1 MLSVN
6 ELCKARD
13 DKGCYRECKIVAL
26 NKISARIELDG
37 VRLTLPYCALWKKK
51 KTVKN
56 SSFSKP
62 SDNKYTKR
70 IGRYRKIDVVSTE
83 FRYIR
88 EQYPIQFVP
97 NFWGDFNQ
105 MMQNQDLRESGL
117 FLFNDNHEQWD
128 FARRNPTTYQSAGG
142 GNASIRPW
150 ECQGHAMGIPTG
162 PYSSLYQVCIL
173 REGSGFGDNPQ
184 PFTAKQVID
193 MAFDR
198 IVRHCIEHP
207 TKSTLYYSA
216 SKDSDRIGLG
226 IFAHLVSEDVVDYIT
241 QKLRGLAEKFRQARV
256 NVV

>member
-13 DKGCYRECKIVAL
+13 DTGCYRECKIVAL
-26 NKISARIELDG
+26 NKNSARIEVDG

-62 SDNKYTKR
+62 SDTKYTKR
-70 IGRYRKIDVVSTE
+70 IGRYRKIDVAPTE
-83 FRYIR
+83 FIR
-88 EQYPIQFVP
+88 EGFVP

-105 MMQNQDLRESGL
+105 MIQNQALRESGL

-128 FARRNPTTYQSAGG
+128 FARRNPTTPQSAGG

-150 ECQGHAMGIPTG
+150 ESEGHAMGIPTG
-162 PYSSLYQVCIL
+162 PYSSLSQVCTL

-207 TKSTLYYSA
+207 NKSTLYYSA
-216 SKDSDRIGLG
+216 SEGSDRIGLG
-226 IFAHLVSEDVVDYIT
+226 IFMNLVSTDVVDYIT
-241 QKLRGLAEKFRQARV
+241 KKLRELPEKFRQARV
-256 NVV
+256 NM